1 MKKCLCALLA
11 LTLFLLPLA
20 GAETSSAAGSQLG
33 FELLRELNNG
43 SDNRVLSP
51 VSLAYAL
58 AMAAEGAEGDTRA
71 ELLKALA
78 AEDPSTAGELTD
90 ALEAAGLKVANA
102 AFATGNVA
110 ISEDYI
116 KALAGAF
123 EAEWFEA
130 GDDLAG
136 RINQW
141 VSEHTDG
148 LIDKM
153 LDDEPCDDTALALV
167 NALAMDA
174 DWLSPFAPD
183 VTVDGAFHAPDGDV
197 TVPFMHQTLSTRYG
211 ERDGVQLLR
220 LGYADSDLELLIALP
235 GEDGSVSDVLDGLC
249 EEGLAYF
256 QFGEE
261 GVEVSLSMPKTDISD
276 ANSLVDA
283 LKALGIEAPFGD
295 SADFSGI
302 SEEGGLY
309 ISQILQ
315 KARLTFDEAGTQ
327 AAAATVV
334 AVATSAYNPDLP
346 VEFNMDRPFVAVIAD
361 AESGAV
367 CFAAVVNNPL
377 G

>member
-1 MKKCLCALLA
+1 MKKCLCAALALALLA
-11 LTLFLLPLA
+11 LPFA
-20 GAETSSAAGSQLG
+20 GAEAASAAGSQLG
-33 FELLRELNNG
+33 FELLRELNDGNG
-43 SDNRVLSP
+43 NRVLSP
-51 VSLAYAL
+51 VSLAFAL
-58 AMAAEGAEGDTRA
+58 AMAAEGAEGETRE
-71 ELLKALA
+71 ELLGALGADDPESVGALA
-78 AEDPSTAGELTD
+78 G
-90 ALEAAGLKVANA
+90 ALEAAGLKAANA
-102 AFATGNVA
+102 AFAAGGAA
-110 ISEDYI
+110 ISEDYAA
-116 KALAGAF
+116 ALAGAF
-123 EAEWFEA
+123 GAEWFEA
-130 GDDLAG
+130 GDGLAG

-153 LDDEPCDDTALALV
+153 LDDEPGDDTALALV

-174 DWLSPFAPD
+174 DWFSPFLPD
-183 VTVDGAFHAPDGDV
+183 KTADGTFRAPDGDV
-197 TVPFMHQTLSTRYG
+197 AVPFMHQTLFAPYG

-220 LGYADSDLELLIALP
+220 LGYLDSDLQLLIALP
-235 GEDGSVSDVLDGLC
+235 SEDGSVSDVLDGLC

-261 GVEVSLSMPKTDISD
+261 GVEVSLSMPKTDVSD

-283 LKALGIEAPFGD
+283 LKALGVEAPFGD

>member
-1 MKKCLCALLA
+1 MKKCLCAALALALLA
-11 LTLFLLPLA
+11 LPFA
-20 GAETSSAAGSQLG
+20 GAEAASAAGSQLG
-33 FELLRELNNG
+33 FELLRELNDG
-43 SDNRVLSP
+43 SGNRVLSP
-51 VSLAYAL
+51 VSLAFAL
-58 AMAAEGAEGDTRA
+58 AMAAEGAEGETRE
-71 ELLKALA
+71 ELLGALGADDPESVGALA
-78 AEDPSTAGELTD
+78 G
-90 ALEAAGLKVANA
+90 ALEAAGLKAANA
-102 AFATGNVA
+102 AFAAGGAA
-110 ISEDYI
+110 ISEDYAA
-116 KALAGAF
+116 ALAGAF
-123 EAEWFEA
+123 GAEWFEA
-130 GDDLAG
+130 GEGLAG

-141 VSEHTDG
+141 VSEHTGG
-148 LIDKM
+148 LIDKV
-153 LDDEPCDDTALALV
+153 LEEEPGDDVALALV

-174 DWLSPFAPD
+174 DWFSPFLPD
-183 VTVDGAFHAPDGDV
+183 KTADGAFHAPDGDV
-197 TVPFMHQTLSTRYG
+197 TVPFMHQTLFAPYG

-220 LGYADSDLELLIALP
+220 LGYLDSSLELLIALP
-235 GEDGSVSDVLDGLC
+235 GEDGGVSDVLDGLC

-261 GVEVSLSMPKTDISD
+261 GVQVSLSMPKTDVSD

-283 LKALGIEAPFGD
+283 LKALGVEAPFGD

-327 AAAATVV
+327 AAASTVV
-334 AVATSAYNPDLP
+334 SVATSAYNPDLP

>member
-71 ELLKALA
+71 ELLEALA
-78 AEDPSTAGELTD
+78 AEDPSAAGEMTD

-102 AFATGNVA
+102 AFATGGVA

-116 KALAGAF
+116 KALADAF
-123 EAEWFEA
+123 GAEWFEA

-283 LKALGIEAPFGD
+283 LKALGIKAPFGD

-315 KARLTFDEAGTQ
+315 KARLIFDEDGTQ
-327 AAAATVV
+327 AAASTVV
-334 AVATSAYNPDLP
+334 SVATSAYNPDLP
-346 VEFNMDRPFVAVIAD
+346 VEFNMNRPFVAVIAD
-361 AESGAV
+361 AATGAV

>member
-71 ELLKALA
+71 ELLEALA

-283 LKALGIEAPFGD
+283 LKALGIKAPFGD

-315 KARLTFDEAGTQ
+315 KARLIFDEDGTQ
-327 AAAATVV
+327 AAASTVV
-334 AVATSAYNPDLP
+334 SVATSAYNPDPP
-346 VEFNMDRPFVAVIAD
+346 VEFNMNRPFVAVIAD
-361 AESGAV
+361 AATGAV